1 MFGGNL
7 HRIAQAQRIAF
18 GDAELAGPALGLV
31 GDQDQRRA
39 AAAQPVGKMLVE
51 RRHPGAGIEDQQ
63 RDNGIT
69 HCGIGLLPHAPG
81 ERGGIGIFEAG
92 GIDDGEFEIEE
103 PCQPFAAI
111 TRDARRVVDQRQL
124 AADEA
129 VEERRFADIWA
140 TDDGNPGH

>member
-1 MFGGNL
+1 MEPSVEPL
-7 HRIAQAQRIAF
+7 KPLEPRTPLIA
-18 GDAELAGPALGLV
+18 ALSV
-31 GDQDQRRA
+31 R
-39 AAAQPVGKMLVE
+39 E
-51 RRHPGAGIEDQQ
+51 
-63 RDNGIT
+63 
-69 HCGIGLLPHAPG
+69 LPHAPG

-92 GIDDGEFEIEE
+92 GIDDGDFEIEE

-124 AADEA
+124 ATDEA